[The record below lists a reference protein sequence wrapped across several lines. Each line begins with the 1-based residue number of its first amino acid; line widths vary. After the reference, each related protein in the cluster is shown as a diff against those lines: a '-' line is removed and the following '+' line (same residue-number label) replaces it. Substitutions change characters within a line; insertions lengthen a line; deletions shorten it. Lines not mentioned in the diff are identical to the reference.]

1 MENKK
6 VQEKAV
12 PTGKQEKKSIH
23 RQFEGEVVSVREDKT
38 IHVLVKTI
46 KMHQKYKKQYTTSKK
61 YAVHD
66 EKNDAK
72 LGDLVVFQECRPLS
86 KTKRWRLVKIV
97 K

>member
-1 MENKK
+1 MA
-6 VQEKAV
+6 EKTTTIKAK
-12 PTGKQEKKSIH
+12 TMH
-23 RQFEGEVVSVREDKT
+23 RQFEGVVVSVAEQKT

-46 KMHQKYKKQYTTSKK
+46 KMESKYKKQFVVTKK

-72 LGDLVVFQECRPLS
+72 LGDTVVFQECRPLS
-86 KTKRWRLVKIV
+86 KTKRWRLVSIK